1 MKTNCL
7 LLLLLLTVTL
17 PSYAQVTPVDDCESL
32 TGWGGGGNTL
42 SLDSDAP
49 VQGTYSIKSEGGNT
63 ERLRRTF
70 PTPINTGIGLTEL
83 NIAYLQFSLFVSDV
97 TKFSV
102 SGGQFEITSSGN
114 PDTDEYNWG
123 TGSVNLRNGWNNVV
137 LRLSAAGKQGNPNL
151 AAINFFRYYKPINAG
166 ESIIIKIDNVRFTK
180 GYEGSVLTGAHIF
193 NAADNTAG
201 WSSGDPSGG
210 DAPGIDTGN
219 KILGSASI
227 VKTGSGPNWF
237 TYNPAPFNTTV
248 TEANGIVKF
257 WLFVSDAT
265 KMNGNGSI
273 VFSSSGQSGTDEYRW
288 NLASQKVLNGWNHI
302 VLHLPDAAKTGN
314 PNLSAINY
322 FHINQPVSG
331 AITARI
337 DEIEFYEPTPATTP
351 VPSANTLNGKVMFG
365 YQGWFGLPTDGNP
378 VHNWWLHWFGGA
390 PDHANATVDMWPY
403 LGDYPS
409 NELVATNMVY
419 SNGAP
424 AKLFSSYNY
433 NTVDQHFKWMREHE
447 VDGVFQQRFLQ
458 NFRTGDPRV
467 PRHFEKVIENV
478 QTASLKYDRVYAI
491 MYDLSGADATSTE
504 AVIADW
510 KQLVDAMGVTSE
522 SNYLWHKGRPLVAL
536 WGLGLASNP
545 EATAARSDKLVKWFR
560 DGDPTDPTDD
570 PKYRATVMGGLND
583 NWRTH
588 AAEWLAVYDQL
599 DVISPWSVGRYNNE
613 SGANAFAINSVR
625 PDMAYLQ
632 PKNIDY
638 MPVIFPG
645 FSWFNL
651 QTVRNNPSAA
661 IKNAIPRNGGSFLW
675 QQSQNVINEGASM
688 IYLAMF
694 DEVDEATSFFKME
707 KFADHTPKGG
717 DTWFLSLDAD
727 GYDLTPDWYMA
738 IGSYTKKVLAG
749 KATNS
754 LSVPL
759 YPNALST
766 TAGQPLP
773 VTLVSFAAQ
782 TEQNNALLSW
792 RTSQETNSSH
802 FEIQRSTDAK
812 AFATIGTVNSNQNSN
827 VRQDYIHA
835 DVNLPAGRFY
845 YRLKMVD
852 GDGSFGYSSIATA
865 EIKTPMTVKVYP
877 NPAASVLSAKS
888 DTRILKVDIVNA
900 AGRKMHSSSPGKP
913 YFELNI
919 ANWPSGTYIVK
930 IDGVERKVV
939 KP

>member
-1 MKTNCL
+1 ML
-7 LLLLLLTVTL
+7 LLLAAIL
-17 PSYAQVTPVDDCESL
+17 PSHAQVTPVDDCESL

-42 SLDSDAP
+42 SLDTDSP

-70 PTPINTGIGLTEL
+70 TTPVNTGIGPTEL
-83 NIAYLQFSLFVSDV
+83 NIAYLQFSLYVSDI
-97 TKFSV
+97 TKFST

-123 TGSVNLRNGWNNVV
+123 TASVNLRNGWNNVV
-137 LRLSAAGKQGNPNL
+137 LRLSAAGKQGNPDL
-151 AAINFFRYYKPINAG
+151 AAVNFFRYYKPINAG
-166 ESIIIKIDNVRFTK
+166 ESVIIKIDNIRFTK
-180 GYEGSVLTGAHIF
+180 GYEGSVLSGAHIF
-193 NAADNTAG
+193 SAADDVNG
-201 WSSGDPSGG
+201 WSGGDPSGS
-210 DAPGIDTGN
+210 DVLIAYTGN

-227 VKTGSGPNWF
+227 AKTGSGTNWF
-237 TYNPAPFNTTV
+237 TFNSSPFNTTV
-248 TEANGIVKF
+248 SEADGVVKF

-265 KMNGNGSI
+265 KMNGSGSI
-273 VFSSSGQSGTDEYRW
+273 KFSSSGQAGTDEYRW
-288 NLASQKVLNGWNHI
+288 NLANQKIQNGWNHVI
-302 VLHLPDAAKTGN
+302 LHLPDAVKTGN
-314 PNLSAINY
+314 PNLSAIN
-322 FHINQPVSG
+322 FFQVSQPLTASV
-331 AITARI
+331 TARI
-337 DEIEFYEPTPATTP
+337 DEIEFYEPATATTP

-378 VHNWWLHWFGGA
+378 THNWWLHWFGGA

-419 SNGAP
+419 SNGSP

-510 KQLVDAMGVTSE
+510 KRLVDEMGVTSE
-522 SNYLWHKGRPLVAL
+522 SNYLWHKGRPLIAL
-536 WGLGLASNP
+536 WGLGLASSP

-560 DGDPTDPTDD
+560 DGDPTDSTDA

-583 NWRTH
+583 DWRMHT
-588 AAEWLAVYDQL
+588 AEWLAVYDQL
-599 DVISPWSVGRYNNE
+599 DVISPWSVGRYSNE

-661 IKNAIPRNGGSFLW
+661 IKNSIPRNGGSFLW
-675 QQSQNVINEGASM
+675 QQSQNVINEGANM
-688 IYLAMF
+688 VYLAMF
-694 DEVDEATSFFKME
+694 DEVDESTSFFKME

-727 GYDLTPDWYMA
+727 GFDLTPDWYMGIA
-738 IGSYTKKVLAG
+738 GYTKKVLAG

-759 YPNALST
+759 FPNALST

-773 VTLVSFAAQ
+773 VTLVSFASR
-782 TEQNNALLSW
+782 TEQNNALLTW

-812 AFATIGTVNSNQNSN
+812 TFTAIGKVNSHQNSN
-827 VRQDYIHA
+827 TDNDYRYTDA
-835 DVNLPAGRFY
+835 NLPAGRFY

-852 GDGSFGYSSIATA
+852 HAIDPGNGSFAYSNIVAA
-865 EIKTPMTVKVYP
+865 EIEKSIVVKVYP
-877 NPAASVLSAKS
+877 NPAAHVLAVQS
-888 DTRILKVDIVNA
+888 DARILQVDVVNS
-900 AGRKMHSSSPGKP
+900 AGRKMHSATPGRP

-919 ANWPSGTYIVK
+919 DSWPSGTYIVNV
-930 IDGVERKVV
+930 DGVERKIV

>member
-7 LLLLLLTVTL
+7 LMLLLLAAAL

-70 PTPINTGIGLTEL
+70 TTPINTGIGPTEL
-83 NIAYLQFSLFVSDV
+83 NIAYLQFSLYVSDV
-97 TKFSV
+97 TKFSA

-123 TGSVNLRNGWNNVV
+123 TGSVNLRNGWNSVV

-151 AAINFFRYYKPINAG
+151 GAINFFRYYKPINAS
-166 ESIIIKIDNVRFTK
+166 ESVIIKIDNVRFTK
-180 GYEGSVLTGAHIF
+180 GYDGSVLSGAHIF

-201 WSSGDPSGG
+201 WSGS
-210 DAPGIDTGN
+210 DAVSTDTGN

-227 VKTGSGPNWF
+227 SKNGSGSSWF
-237 TYNPAPFNTTV
+237 SFNGTPFNTTV
-248 TEANGIVKF
+248 SETDGVVKF
-257 WLFVSDAT
+257 WLFASDAT
-265 KMNGNGSI
+265 KFNGAGSI
-273 VFSSSGQSGTDEYRW
+273 VFSSSGLPGSNEYRW
-288 NLASQKVLNGWNHI
+288 NVASQKIQNGWNHI
-302 VLHLPDAAKTGN
+302 ILHLADAVKTGN
-314 PNLSAINY
+314 PNLAAINY
-322 FHINQPVSG
+322 FHVNQPLSA

-337 DEIEFYEPTPATTP
+337 DEIEFYEPAPATTP
-351 VPSANTLNGKVMFG
+351 VPSANTLNNKVMFG
-365 YQGWFGLPTDGNP
+365 YQGWFGLPTDGSP
-378 VHNWWLHWFGGA
+378 THNWWLHWFGGA

-403 LGDYPS
+403 LGDYPPG
-409 NELVATNMVY
+409 ELVATNMAY

-458 NFRTGDPRV
+458 NFRTGDSRV
-467 PRHFEKVIENV
+467 TRHFEKVIENV
-478 QTASLKYDRVYAI
+478 QTASLKYGRVYAI
-491 MYDLSGADATSTE
+491 MYDLSGADDTSTE

-510 KQLVDAMGVTSE
+510 KKLVDEMGVTSE

-536 WGLGLASNP
+536 WGLGLASSP
-545 EATAARSDKLVKWFR
+545 EATAARSDKLVKFFR
-560 DGDPTDPTDD
+560 DGDPTDLTDA
-570 PKYRATVMGGLND
+570 PKYRATVMGGLNND
-583 NWRTH
+583 WRTH
-588 AAEWLAVYDQL
+588 TSEWRAVYDQL
-599 DVISPWSVGRYNNE
+599 DVVSPWSVGRYNTE
-613 SGANAFAINSVR
+613 SGANDFAINSVR

-661 IKNAIPRNGGSFLW
+661 IKNSIPRNGGSFLW
-675 QQSQNVINEGASM
+675 QQSQNVINEGANM

-707 KFADHTPKGG
+707 KFGDHTPKGG

-738 IGSYTKKVLAG
+738 IGGYTKKVLAG

-766 TAGQPLP
+766 TSGQPLP
-773 VTLVSFAAQ
+773 VTLVSISAK
-782 TEQNNALLSW
+782 TEQNNALLTW

-802 FEIQRSTDAK
+802 FEVQRSTDAK
-812 AFATIGTVNSNQNSN
+812 TFTTIGKVNSHRNATTANNYQYS
-827 VRQDYIHA
+827 DA
-835 DVNLPAGRFY
+835 NLPAGHFY

-852 GDGSFGYSSIATA
+852 LDETFAYSSIVTA
-865 EIKTPMTVKVYP
+865 KIETPFTVSVFP
-877 NPAASVLSAKS
+877 NPASSLLTVKS
-888 DTRILKVDIVNA
+888 DARILQVDVVGA
-900 AGRKMHSSSPGKP
+900 SGRKMHSSSPGQP

-919 ANWPSGTYIVK
+919 SNWPSGIYIVK
-930 IDGVERKVV
+930 IDGVERKIV